1 MSLTPRDITAFLI
14 RLNSQQ
20 TSGGGT
26 GPTGSSGSTGPTG
39 PTGSGGGGG
48 SGSTGPTGR
57 TGPTGIQGATG
68 PTGIQGVTGPTGI
81 QGATGPT
88 GIQGQ
93 TGPTGIQGATGS
105 TGPTGFTGP
114 TGIQGP
120 TGVQGATGPALD
132 GNPIGTIIAWSGSS
146 SSSGPTGPY
155 LLCDG
160 SAVSRTIYSELFSSI
175 GTTYGIGD
183 GINTFNLPNIKGRVL
198 VGQDTGQTEFDIIGE
213 TGGTGSTIL
222 TANNLPLH
230 THPATTSVSS
240 TGTVS
245 INDPG
250 HGHNVQ
256 RSNVAASAQGTDTST
271 VYRPQANTGTG
282 FFDTQNNT
290 TGITASTSIS
300 STATTTVNNNV
311 TTNSSFS
318 NLQPY
323 IVIRYYIKYTSG
335 GASFGP
341 TGFTGSTGPTGIQGA
356 TGSTG
361 PTGFTGP
368 TGSSTPFTVSGN
380 NAYYNGNLLVN
391 TADINN
397 LYSRQMYL
405 VNNPEFIILNPSS
418 QSNNGL
424 LINFSDSFFT
434 GKTVQVSNQ
443 TTTETFTV
451 SSLGN
456 YILYQNSQE
465 WISYGTNSNPVLLSF
480 FMPSSNLIFIAD
492 NISTFGA
499 LNVSYFSG
507 GNWIS
512 IGIPSG
518 SNNFVNSLSG
528 FGGNMI
534 YIANYNSNFNPSLF
548 GFYQYNLLLT
558 GWVNINHNL
567 QFDLSG
573 GTVNQNIC
581 IDSNSGGQI
590 ICGGKFTDP
599 SNPNI
604 KNVAQL
610 GITWNALGGGINDEV
625 VNVKA
630 LNIGNEFCAISFNS
644 SINTIYIN
652 YFNSSSWSVI
662 GTITS
667 IFDRQTFL
675 DIDSSNNLYFSANFT
690 SITPP
695 SGPIITG
702 GYVAK
707 WIRSSQTWV
716 SLTPTGGSPFNSV
729 PFIKVR
735 PSDNRIFTSTRNIG
749 LTNTIYTN
757 ANDGSTSWTSYST
770 ANNSILNMLF
780 NNTNALFVGGRF
792 TQIGGLN
799 VQYFSQNTPGS
810 NFYNQGSF
818 SGNSVSTIQSTLVN
832 NIMSPNILLT
842 VRISNP
848 TDQINSN
855 YVYGYLTQFTVSQ
868 GNQVNG
874 NTFLQNSWNNTYSNI
889 IFSGYTSTT
898 NITSRSNLNA
908 IAIGSNAGLTGQGNN
923 AIAIGNNAGLTN
935 QGTNSI
941 AIGNSAGQT
950 NQAANTIVLNA
961 SGSSITGAISNS
973 SYISPIR
980 NISSNY
986 SLYYNPTTSEISYE
1000 SSLLSTTASGV
1011 NISGAAPWSS
1021 VAFFNNQPPGTY
1033 FLSYFGHCDYSVG
1046 STGILQGRLANIS
1059 TNTNLLTYE
1068 WIDTLYSSGTKCSI
1082 SLSGLVT
1089 IASTASIG
1097 LQVYSPIPPGTI
1109 LIYVNA
1115 SLMRIK

>member
-48 SGSTGPTGR
+48 SGSTGPTGQ

-68 PTGIQGVTGPTGI
+68 TTGSQGVTGPTGSQGVTGPTGIQGQTGPTGIQGVTGPTGSQGVTGIQGVTGPTGIQGATGTTGSQGVTGPTGSQGVTGPTGIQGQTGPTGSQGVTGPTGSQGQTGPTGIQGQTGPTGIQGATGLTGPTGIQGSTGHTGSQGVTGPTGI

-93 TGPTGIQGATGS
+93 TGPTGIQGV
-105 TGPTGFTGP
+105 TGP
-114 TGIQGP
+114 TGIQG
-120 TGVQGATGPALD
+120 V
-132 GNPIGTIIAWSGSS
+132 
-146 SSSGPTGPY
+146 
-155 LLCDG
+155 
-160 SAVSRTIYSELFSSI
+160 
-175 GTTYGIGD
+175 
-183 GINTFNLPNIKGRVL
+183 
-198 VGQDTGQTEFDIIGE
+198 
-213 TGGTGSTIL
+213 
-222 TANNLPLH
+222 
-230 THPATTSVSS
+230 
-240 TGTVS
+240 
-245 INDPG
+245 
-250 HGHNVQ
+250 
-256 RSNVAASAQGTDTST
+256 
-271 VYRPQANTGTG
+271 
-282 FFDTQNNT
+282 
-290 TGITASTSIS
+290 
-300 STATTTVNNNV
+300 
-311 TTNSSFS
+311 
-318 NLQPY
+318 
-323 IVIRYYIKYTSG
+323 
-335 GASFGP
+335 
-341 TGFTGSTGPTGIQGA
+341 TGPTGG
-356 TGSTG
+356 
-361 PTGFTGP
+361 
-368 TGSSTPFTVSGN
+368 TPFTISGN

-391 TADINN
+391 TVDINN

-434 GKTVQVSNQ
+434 GKTVQISNQ

-499 LNVSYFSG
+499 LNISYFSG

-599 SNPNI
+599 SNLNI

-630 LNIGNEFCAISFNS
+630 LNIGNEFIAISYNS
-644 SINTIYIN
+644 SINTMYIN

-675 DIDSSNNLYFSANFT
+675 DIDSSSNLYFSANFT

-749 LTNTIYTN
+749 LTNTIFTN
-757 ANDGSTSWTSYST
+757 ANDGSTSWISYST
-770 ANNSILNMLF
+770 ANNSILTMLF

-792 TQIGGLN
+792 TQISGLN

-855 YVYGYLTQFTVSQ
+855 YVYGYLTQFTVTP
-868 GNQVNG
+868 GNQING
-874 NTFLQNSWNNTYSNI
+874 NTFLQNSWNDTYGNISFSNY
-889 IFSGYTSTT
+889 SSST

-908 IAIGSNAGLTGQGNN
+908 IAIGLNAGLTGQGNN